1 MTTEPEKHQETEGRL
16 EQLKDLLFE
25 IQLLEGNIKTTKEI
39 NARFPGVCD
48 AFFMK
53 KVRKYEGDIERLK
66 NEYNCLLNTL
76 EPFRDEE
83 EQAEVDKEKKEA
95 DNFFVWLN
103 GTASWRTS

>member
-1 MTTEPEKHQETEGRL
+1 MTREPEKYRETEGRL

-25 IQLLEGNIKTTKEI
+25 IQLLEGSIKTTKEI

-48 AFFMK
+48 AYFIIK
-53 KVRKYEGDIERLK
+53 IRQNEGDIERLK

-83 EQAEVDKEKKEA
+83 EQAETKLITKYRLPYWTE
-95 DNFFVWLN
+95 
-103 GTASWRTS
+103 SRI